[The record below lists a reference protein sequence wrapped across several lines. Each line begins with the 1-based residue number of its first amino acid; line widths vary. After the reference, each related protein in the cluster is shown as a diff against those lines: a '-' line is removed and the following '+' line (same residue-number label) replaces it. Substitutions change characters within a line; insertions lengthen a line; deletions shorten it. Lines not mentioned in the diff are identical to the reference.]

1 MNNKTKLIIIV
12 TTLFLS
18 AATHNLQANFFDNT
32 QKTES
37 GTSGDNESDNSTGGF
52 FESDNSTGGFFESD
66 NSTGGFFYSENS
78 NSINRAAPTG
88 NEGDAQKMPIS
99 DGTWILIGLVVSYG
113 LVKMTKHRVLKK

>member
-52 FESDNSTGGFFESD
+52 FES
-66 NSTGGFFYSENS
+66 ENS
-78 NSINRAAPTG
+78 NTMNRAAPTG
-88 NEGDAQKMPIS
+88 DEGDAQKMPIS
-99 DGTWILIGLVVSYG
+99 DGIWILMGLAVSYG
-113 LVKMTKHRVLKK
+113 LIKLTKHRILKK